1 MDSEKNYRISAAYHL
16 WVVSRNRLSVL
27 ACLTLF
33 LSGSAN
39 NAAPQYESF
48 TRDRIAQIVD
58 GKCDAAIEHF
68 EDYLDQHP
76 KDLESLYG
84 LAVAFAQKQ
93 DVDKAIAYAKQAVDA
108 GLPFGRFL
116 AGPRD
121 LLKPLTDNAEFK
133 KLAEKHA
140 VHLLHGPMLG
150 CVTDS
155 VARFWVRT
163 ADEVLVQFFVSSSEN
178 MALPIK
184 SAIAKTSKDR
194 DFTATLDVQDLKPDT
209 TYYYQLLINGKKE
222 PEQWSFRTFA
232 AAAPD
237 QVGGKF
243 QVGFG
248 GGAGYNPQNERMWN
262 TIAAHK
268 LTAFLFLGDN
278 VYIDNPTRP
287 AVQQYCYYRRQ
298 SRPEFRD
305 FVASTS
311 IYAIWD
317 DHDFTTND
325 SGGGPEIDKPEW
337 KIPVWRIF
345 CDNWNNPYYGGGE
358 NQPGCWFDFSIGDVD
373 FFMLDGRYY
382 RTNPKTEIP
391 SMLGPVQ
398 KKWLFEKLKSSKA
411 TFKVLA
417 SPVPWAYGAK
427 PGSLDPWQGYK
438 QERQEIFS
446 FLEQNKIDGVILISA
461 DRHRSDVW
469 KIERASGYDLY
480 EFESS
485 KLTNVHTHGLMPGAL
500 FGYNEKCS
508 FGLLWF
514 DTTLPD
520 PQVTYQIINIDNE
533 VVHTFELMASQ
544 LSDKK
549 IR

>member
-1 MDSEKNYRISAAYHL
+1 MDLEKNYRISAAYHL
-16 WVVSRNRLSVL
+16 LVVLRNRLSML

-33 LSGSAN
+33 LSGSTN

-68 EDYLDQHP
+68 EDYLDKYP

-93 DVDKAIAYAKQAVDA
+93 DVDKAIAYIKQAVDA

-116 AGPRD
+116 VGPRN
-121 LLKPLTDNAEFK
+121 LLTPLTDSTEFK
-133 KLAEKHA
+133 ELAKKYD
-140 VHLLHGPMLG
+140 VQLLHGPMLG

-155 VARFWVRT
+155 STRFWVRT
-163 ADEVLVQFFVSSSEN
+163 ADEVLVQFFVSSSDN
-178 MALPIK
+178 MTPPIK

-194 DFTATLDVQDLKPDT
+194 DFTATLTVQDLKSDT
-209 TYYYQLLINGKKE
+209 TYYYQLLVNGKME
-222 PEQWSFRTFA
+222 PERRSFRTPPA
-232 AAAPD
+232 AGTRA
-237 QVGGKF
+237 KF

-262 TIAAHK
+262 TLAGHK

-298 SRPEFRD
+298 SRGEFRD
-305 FVASTS
+305 FVAATG

-317 DHDFTTND
+317 DHDFTIND
-325 SGGGPEIDKPEW
+325 SGGGPDIDKPEW
-337 KIPVWRIF
+337 KIPVWRVF
-345 CDNWNNPYYGGGE
+345 RDNWNNPYYGGGE

-438 QERQEIFS
+438 QEREEIFS

-461 DRHRSDVW
+461 DRHRSDLW
-469 KIERASGYDLY
+469 KIERANGYDLY

-533 VVHTFELMASQ
+533 VVHTLELMRSQ
-544 LSDKK
+544 LSHKK